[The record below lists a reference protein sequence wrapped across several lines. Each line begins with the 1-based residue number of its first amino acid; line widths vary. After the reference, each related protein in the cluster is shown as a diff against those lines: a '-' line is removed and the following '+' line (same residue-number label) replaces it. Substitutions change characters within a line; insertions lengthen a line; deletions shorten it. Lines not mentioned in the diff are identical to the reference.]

1 MLGLRV
7 NSFTDATI
15 VTLQWQHV
23 AFDALGMQYVVEAWC
38 AMLWGK
44 ESDILTPLSPD
55 SDPFDVLAQGTRPA
69 TEQHVLADRRVGLGG
84 LLKWGLGYG
93 VDMLIRAKENR
104 MVCVPESY
112 WRPQLE
118 KALEELRAEAVANGE
133 DVAKVFLTENDVL
146 TAWILQS
153 TVRQMAA
160 NPDRLV
166 SAPSLVFISP
176 SHIVAAN

>member
-1 MLGLRV
+1 M
-7 NSFTDATI
+7 
-15 VTLQWQHV
+15 
-23 AFDALGMQYVVEAWC
+23 
-38 AMLWGK
+38 
-44 ESDILTPLSPD
+44 
-55 SDPFDVLAQGTRPA
+55 
-69 TEQHVLADRRVGLGG
+69 
-84 LLKWGLGYG
+84 LKWGLGYG
-93 VDMLIRAKENR
+93 VDMLVRAKENR

-112 WRPQLE
+112 WQPQLE

-166 SAPSLVFISP
+166 SAL
-176 SHIVAAN
+176 